1 MPDRLKTSPKVP
13 TDKVLQLVAD
23 LGEVPAAQRK
33 SFFDSVRANVRTACE
48 RDELVRMRLAT
59 KKATALHRATF
70 TLYEM
75 LGKLNK
81 NERKFIKRILD
92 GNAEF
97 NFDRISSGGVDGLEQ
112 TTYQLAKLFSL
123 VTDKASPRFAHQALQ
138 LHKRGRRKG
147 DLKNPIFQNFV
158 CDLLISTT
166 AAGGK
171 LTNDKNGLCGTLIEA
186 IEILSPHLPDGF
198 DPKSLS
204 YSTYQRLKTRCK
216 TDQR

>member
-1 MPDRLKTSPKVP
+1 MPKSKNKLPAVP
-13 TDKVLQLVAD
+13 DAVLRQLAK
-23 LGEVPAAQRK
+23 LAHVPPAK
-33 SFFDSVRANVRTACE
+33 SFFDAIRTNVRAAHE
-48 RDELVRMRLAT
+48 RDELVKMRLSN
-59 KKATALHRATF
+59 KKATALHRGAI

-92 GNAEF
+92 DNAEF
-97 NFDRISSGGVDGLEQ
+97 NLDRISSGGVDGLEQ
-112 TTYQLAKLFSL
+112 TAYQLAKLFSL

-158 CDLLISTT
+158 CNLLISTT
-166 AAGGK
+166 AAGGN
-171 LTNDKNGLCGTLIEA
+171 LTNDKNGLSGTLIEA
-186 IEILSPHLPDGF
+186 IEILRPHLPGGF

-204 YSTYQRLKTRCK
+204 FSTYQRLKTRCK
-216 TDQR
+216 THPEMI